1 MSASTTTFEVVGT
14 KELMEGLK
22 ELSTIH
28 RTDLVVKATAVKA
41 IRAALEPVL
50 EDVIA
55 RAPYD
60 EHRRSNTFVTKDGD
74 IKIKPHLRDTARI
87 DARIP
92 NDNDTNAYH
101 LYDNESFAMGMV
113 SVKKSGASLSQEFGN
128 ATTQAQPYLRISF
141 ETNIDKMLSIFKNQM
156 QAIIPQYTK
165 RLSRRGI
172 R

>member
-1 MSASTTTFEVVGT
+1 MSTSTTTFEVVGA
-14 KELMEGLK
+14 KELMEGLR

-28 RTDLVVKATAVKA
+28 RTDLAVKATAVKA

-60 EHRRSNTFVTKDGD
+60 ENRRSNTFVTRDGD
-74 IKIKPHLRDTARI
+74 IKVKPHLRDTAKI

-92 NDNDTNAYH
+92 NENDINSYH
-101 LYDNESFAMGMV
+101 LYDNEAFAIGIV
-113 SVKKSGASLSQEFGN
+113 SVKKSAVSLSQEFGN
-128 ATTQAQPYLRISF
+128 ATTTAQPYLRISF
-141 ETNIDKMLSIFKNQM
+141 ETNIDKMLSIFKSQM
-156 QAIIPQYTK
+156 QAIIPQYKK
-165 RLSRRGI
+165 RLNRRGI

>member
-1 MSASTTTFEVVGT
+1 MSSTFTVVGT
-14 KELMEGLK
+14 KELMQGII

-28 RTDLVVKATAVKA
+28 RTDLAVRATAVKA

-60 EHRRSNTFVTKDGD
+60 ENRLSEVYVNKDGD
-74 IKIKPHLRDTARI
+74 IKKKPHLRDTARI

-92 NDNDTNAYH
+92 NEQDTNAYH
-101 LYDNESFAMGMV
+101 LYNNDAFAMGMV
-113 SVKKSGASLSQEFGN
+113 SVKKSAVSLSQEFGN
-128 ATTQAQPYLRISF
+128 KNTVAQPYLRIAF
-141 ETNIDKMLSIFKNQM
+141 ETNIDKMLSIFVSQM
-156 QAIIPQYTK
+156 QAIIPQYKK
-165 RLSRRGI
+165 RLNRRGI